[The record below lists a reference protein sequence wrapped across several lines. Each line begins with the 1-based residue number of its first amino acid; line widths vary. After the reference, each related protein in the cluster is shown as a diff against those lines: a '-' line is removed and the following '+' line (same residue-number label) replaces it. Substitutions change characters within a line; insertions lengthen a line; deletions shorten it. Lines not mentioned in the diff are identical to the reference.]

1 MNNPIF
7 GLLKQGNIDKLH
19 LNEKD
24 ARKGFY
30 KNDIIIKNGEKFQ
43 GIYFILHGI
52 VEEDYY
58 NMPERKTEY
67 HSGELVLLEHL
78 IHKD

>member
-7 GLLKQGNIDKLH
+7 GLLKQDNINKLH

-30 KNDIIIKNGEKFQ
+30 KNDIILILPWRFQKKILKKHKNKFSKSLETIQ
-43 GIYFILHGI
+43 VWPYFKKLKI
-52 VEEDYY
+52 
-58 NMPERKTEY
+58 
-67 HSGELVLLEHL
+67 
-78 IHKD
+78 